1 MCFGGDNWVKS
12 VFTSHNCKVGCSTH
26 GHWVNRRSASWARA
40 FTSTAPAESKFLARP
55 AGNCHHQNQVKK
67 KYIYIC
73 AWTYST
79 VFKFQKYAKTG
90 VKELQKWRK
99 KTIFG
104 VLPPRRKKEKWRQ
117 TIFAKMTELVTLVT
131 ILWRI
136 NCFDVHGFSCKV
148 IWKIHY
154 VYSKDAKVV
163 FYCSTWHW
171 RNVHAQKW
179 HKMCSKILM
188 QLLRLVS
195 YDRKSK

>member
-1 MCFGGDNWVKS
+1 MGKSIHLNRPGRKQISGFGLPGIAITKI
-12 VFTSHNCKVGCSTH
+12 K
-26 GHWVNRRSASWARA
+26 
-40 FTSTAPAESKFLARP
+40 
-55 AGNCHHQNQVKK
+55 VKK
-67 KYIYIC
+67 KCIHIC

-90 VKELQKWRK
+90 VKELKKWRK

-104 VLPPRRKKEKWRQ
+104 VLPSRRKKEKWRQ
-117 TIFAKMTELVTLVT
+117 TIFAKMTELVT

-136 NCFDVHGFSCKV
+136 NFSDVHDFSCKV

-154 VYSKDAKVV
+154 AHSKDAKV
-163 FYCSTWHW
+163 FSCSTWHW
-171 RNVHAQKW
+171 RHNIHAQKW
-179 HKMCSKILM
+179 HKVCSKILM